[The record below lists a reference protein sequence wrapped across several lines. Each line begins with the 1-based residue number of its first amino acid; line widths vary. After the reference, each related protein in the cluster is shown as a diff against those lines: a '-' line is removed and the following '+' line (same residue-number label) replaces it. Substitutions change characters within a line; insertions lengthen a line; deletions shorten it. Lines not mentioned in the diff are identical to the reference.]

1 MRFTHIIIISMAMMF
16 AACAKKDDSS
26 SSTTTTTTDSSMVT
40 AMPSNLSVSS
50 NTESG
55 TSVSSRTAGRTSSS
69 EISDTSDPKKHKDK
83 YEYFCTTH
91 CIHSWLDDNLESI
104 IDHRGTWQKILEK
117 LIRS

>member
-1 MRFTHIIIISMAMMF
+1 MRFTHLCIIISMAMMF

-26 SSTTTTTTDSSMVT
+26 SSSTTTTTDSSMVT

-55 TSVSSRTAGRTSSS
+55 ASVSSRTAGRTSLS

-83 YEYFCTTH
+83 VARLQAVLNSDDINQCH
-91 CIHSWLDDNLESI
+91 KAIPKKMKGSGISQIHL
-104 IDHRGTWQKILEK
+104 
-117 LIRS
+117 LIF

>member
-26 SSTTTTTTDSSMVT
+26 SSSTTTTDSSMVT

-55 TSVSSRTAGRTSSS
+55 SSVSSRTAGR
-69 EISDTSDPKKHKDK
+69 
-83 YEYFCTTH
+83 
-91 CIHSWLDDNLESI
+91 
-104 IDHRGTWQKILEK
+104 
-117 LIRS
+117 